1 MEKNKYIKKEG
12 NKKKERL
19 NVLDPNRKNSLSKML
34 F

>member
-1 MEKNKYIKKEG
+1 MEKNKYIKKG
-12 NKKKERL
+12 KKKKERL